1 LNYTVKMEKQNKV
14 ISTLSVIVP
23 VAKMS
28 GRLLNLS
35 KWLQEL
41 ESILLI
47 SDIFCEIILIHD
59 IQDKNTSREL
69 KQLISKFSK
78 IKIIFKEAFYGSP
91 GLARNAGIEIA
102 SGEWITFWDSD
113 DIPQI
118 GSVLKIIRDN
128 IKFDIDCIIGN
139 YTAVNDLTGIKT
151 SNQHIDN
158 LKIQITKLPGIWRF
172 IFNRSTIGKLRF
184 EDLLIAED
192 QLFLMKYLNKSTKYI
207 LSDEVFYEYFI
218 GNQHHQTSNQLARN
232 DLYHAINFS
241 FNYIS
246 NIPSIDVDLATAL
259 IMQQF
264 LSGLKYAEPI
274 FKLKIICLFF
284 SKMMTNWRLI
294 PKFYLA
300 LYRLLF
306 FSIFKIRQSSVRE
319 THTIVP
325 LTGGL
330 GNQLFQYAFGLYH
343 ANNRNLILEYG
354 LGVPRLNKNLL
365 PEICSFNLSKT
376 AIIEVKPKTYFIK
389 KSFNYFLRSSTKPQL
404 ANFRK
409 HSRFLLILWCN
420 MIFSRF
426 YKERIRLNV
435 AQNIG
440 YYSDTRNRNCNFYIG
455 YFQSCFWPNE
465 GYVKKQLKKLYISA
479 PSSELRF
486 YKKLAKKESP
496 LIVHIRLGDYKA
508 QENFGIL
515 SQQYFETAINFHL
528 RQRNYES
535 IWFFSDEPSIAK
547 NIVKINDK
555 IKTRWIP
562 EVGQSAA
569 ETLEVMR
576 HGKGYVISNSTF
588 SWWAA
593 FLSYNENAI
602 VVAPS
607 PWFKA
612 KSQPKMLIPNNW
624 VMIDRD

>member
-1 LNYTVKMEKQNKV
+1 METQKRV

-23 VAKMS
+23 VTKMA

-41 ESILLI
+41 ELLLTT
-47 SDIFCEIILIHD
+47 SDISCEIILIHD
-59 IQDKNTSREL
+59 IQDENTSGEL
-69 KQLISKFSK
+69 KLLVSKFSE
-78 IKIIFKEAFYGSP
+78 INIIFKEGFYGSP

-102 SGEWITFWDSD
+102 SGEWFTFWDSD

-118 GSVLKIIRDN
+118 ESVLKSIRDN
-128 IKFDIDCIIGN
+128 IKFDMDCLVGN
-139 YTAVNDLTGIKT
+139 YSIVNELTGIKT

-158 LKIQITKLPGIWRF
+158 FTIQITKLPGIWRF
-172 IFNRSTIGKLRF
+172 VFNRRTIGKLRF
-184 EDLLIAED
+184 ENLRIAED
-192 QLFLMKYLNKSTKYI
+192 QLFLMKYFKKSTKYI
-207 LSDEVFYEYFI
+207 RSDEVFYEYFI
-218 GNQHHQTSNQLARN
+218 GNFHHQTSNQSARN
-232 DLYHAINFS
+232 DLYHAINYS
-241 FNYIS
+241 FKYIS

-264 LSGLKYAEPI
+264 LSGLKYAQLI
-274 FKLKIICLFF
+274 FKLKIICLFL
-284 SKMMTNWRLI
+284 SKVPTNWRLI
-294 PKFYLA
+294 PKFCLA

-306 FSIFKIRQSSVRE
+306 FSKCKIKQSNVRK
-319 THTIVP
+319 TQIIIP

-343 ANNRNLILEYG
+343 ANNENLILEYG
-354 LGVPRLNKNLL
+354 LGVPRLNKSLR
-365 PEICSFNLSKT
+365 PEICTFNVSKT
-376 AIIEVKPKTYFIK
+376 TIIEGKPKPYFIR
-389 KSFNYFLRSSTKPQL
+389 KSFNYFLRYSTESKQ
-404 ANFRK
+404 AYFRK

-440 YYSDTRNRNCNFYIG
+440 YYSDTQTNNCNFYIG
-455 YFQSCFWPNE
+455 YFQSSYWPNND
-465 GYVKKQLKKLYISA
+465 YVKKQLKKLYISK
-479 PSSELRF
+479 PSNELQI
-486 YKKLAKKESP
+486 YIKLAKKELP

-508 QENFGIL
+508 NENFGIL
-515 SQQYFETAINFHL
+515 SQQYFENAINFHL
-528 RQRNYES
+528 GRCNYES
-535 IWFFSDEPSIAK
+535 IWFLSDEPNLAK
-547 NIVKINDK
+547 DIVKINNK
-555 IKTRWIP
+555 IKTRWVP

-588 SWWAA
+588 SWWGA

-607 PWFKA
+607 PWFK
-612 KSQPKMLIPNNW
+612 SVLQPKMLIPNNW
-624 VMIDRD
+624 VMMDRD

>member
-1 LNYTVKMEKQNKV
+1 MGTQNRV

-23 VAKMS
+23 VARMS

-41 ESILLI
+41 ELILI
-47 SDIFCEIILIHD
+47 TTDIPCEIILIHD
-59 IQDKNTSREL
+59 IQDENTSGEL
-69 KQLISKFSK
+69 KLLINKFSK
-78 IKIIFKEAFYGSP
+78 INIIFKEGFYGSP

-102 SGEWITFWDSD
+102 SGEWLTFWDSD

-118 GSVLKIIRDN
+118 ESVLKSIRDN
-128 IKFDIDCIIGN
+128 IKFNMDCLIGN
-139 YTAVNDLTGIKT
+139 YSIVNDLTGIKT

-158 LKIQITKLPGIWRF
+158 FKIQITKSPGIWRF
-172 IFNRSTIGKLRF
+172 VFNRSTIGELRF
-184 EDLLIAED
+184 EDLRIAED
-192 QLFLMKYLNKSTKYI
+192 QLFLMKYFKTNTKYI
-207 LSDEVFYEYFI
+207 RSNEVFYEYFI
-218 GNQHHQTSNQLARN
+218 GNLYHQTSNQSARN
-232 DLYHAINFS
+232 DLYHAINYS

-264 LSGLKYAEPI
+264 LSGLKYAQLI
-274 FKLKIICLFF
+274 FKLKIICVFL
-284 SKMMTNWRLI
+284 SKILTNWRLI

-306 FSIFKIRQSSVRE
+306 FSRSRIKQSDVKK
-319 THTIVP
+319 TQAIIP

-343 ANNRNLILEYG
+343 TSNRNLVLEYG
-354 LGVPRLNKNLL
+354 LGVPRLNKSLL
-365 PEICSFNLSKT
+365 PEICAFNLSKS
-376 AIIEVKPKTYFIK
+376 AVIESKPKTYFIR
-389 KSFNYFLRSSTKPQL
+389 KSFNYFLRSSTKSKQ
-404 ANFRK
+404 AYFRK
-409 HSRFLLILWCN
+409 YSRFLLILWCN
-420 MIFSRF
+420 TIFSRF
-426 YKERIRLNV
+426 YKESIRLNV

-440 YYSDTRNRNCNFYIG
+440 YYSDPQTINCNFYIG
-455 YFQSCFWPNE
+455 YFQSCYWPNDD
-465 GYVKKQLKKLYISA
+465 YVKKQLKKLHISE
-479 PSSELRF
+479 PSNELQLYR
-486 YKKLAKKESP
+486 KLAKKESP
-496 LIVHIRLGDYKA
+496 LIVHIRLGDYKVN
-508 QENFGIL
+508 ENFGIL
-515 SQQYFETAINFHL
+515 SQQYFEKAINFQL
-528 RQRNYES
+528 GRCNYES
-535 IWFFSDEPSIAK
+535 IWFFSDEPSLAR
-547 NIVKINDK
+547 NIVKFNNK

-588 SWWAA
+588 SWWGA

-612 KSQPKMLIPNNW
+612 MSQPKMLIPNNW
-624 VMIDRD
+624 VEIDRD